1 MFNQNFLKKL
11 NILYVEDDPT
21 ARGKLSKIFERFFK
35 NVLTAEN
42 GQDGLNIYKKSVES
56 NITIDLIVSDIN
68 MPIMDGIE
76 MLEKIREFDGDVPL
90 IYTTARTETEMLLR
104 AIELNVNFYA
114 IKPIDIEE
122 IFKRIELACQKKF
135 YENSIKQKNIE
146 LEQQLQAIDTV
157 AMIFKLDRDKKITSV
172 NSMVT
177 EVFEY
182 TQEEMLEKPIE
193 EFFHKDTDKNMLEK
207 LWQDVSKGK
216 TWHSNLKY
224 ANKEDEI
231 FYINSTIFPVINDEG
246 IEYRYIGFLSTKDVN
261 DQREF
266 RKQVMNT
273 YLEYR
278 KKEDSLNKQIDTLE
292 SELKTVHIGDEY
304 QSNLIKELEEKNK
317 ALKAQL
323 YSYEKADLNK
333 KDANDRKTDLT
344 KQKIDRLADLAK
356 EATNRSSALEK
367 EMKILKED
375 YETKKLELLNQDTLI
390 ENQKKIIKE
399 LKELLKD
406 SD

>member
-11 NILYVEDDPT
+11 NILYVEDDDI
-21 ARGKLSKIFERFFK
+21 ARGKLAKIFERFFK
-35 NVLTAEN
+35 NVLTAAN
-42 GQDGLNIYKKSVES
+42 GQDGLNIYKKSFES

-76 MLEKIREFDGDVPL
+76 MLEKIREFDQDVPL

-114 IKPIDIEE
+114 IKPVNVEE

-146 LEQQLQAIDTV
+146 LEQQLNAIDTV
-157 AMIFKLDRDKKITSV
+157 AMVIQLNSQKNITSI
-172 NSMVT
+172 NSMVS

-182 TQEEMLEKPIE
+182 EKEEMIGKSIE

-207 LWQDVSKGK
+207 LWLDVSKGK

-224 ANKEDEI
+224 ANKNEEV
-231 FYINSTIFPVINDEG
+231 FYINSTIFPVINDNG
-246 IEYRYIGFLSTKDVN
+246 IEFRYIGFLSTKDVN

-278 KKEDSLNKQIDTLE
+278 KKEDTLNKQIDTLQ

-304 QSNLIKELEEKNK
+304 HTNLINELKEKNRH
-317 ALKAQL
+317 LKSQL
-323 YSYEKADLNK
+323 LSYEKADLNK
-333 KDANDRKTDLT
+333 KNAGERKFDQT
-344 KQKIDRLADLAK
+344 KQKMDRLAEIAK
-356 EATNRSSALEK
+356 ESKDKSNSLEK
-367 EMKILKED
+367 ELSELKKD
-375 YETKKLELLNQDTLI
+375 YESKKLEFLNQETLI
-390 ENQKKIIKE
+390 ENQKGIIKE
-399 LKELLKD
+399 LRELLED
-406 SD
+406 SE